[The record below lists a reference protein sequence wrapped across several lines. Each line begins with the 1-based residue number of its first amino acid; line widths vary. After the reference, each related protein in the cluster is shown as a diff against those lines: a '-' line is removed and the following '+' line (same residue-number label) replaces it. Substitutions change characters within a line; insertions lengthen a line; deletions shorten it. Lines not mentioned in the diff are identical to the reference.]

1 MAPTV
6 LFVCQHGS
14 AKSVVA
20 AHHFQALAAA
30 QGVAIACLSAGVD
43 PDDAIPLPVV
53 AGLTEDGLHVDGTR
67 PQVLTQTL
75 VDRATHVVSFA
86 CDLASQ
92 VRTRHVITWDDI
104 PAVSD
109 GYAPARDAIV
119 ARLEPLLDAIVSD
132 DVRD

>member
-1 MAPTV
+1 MTARV

-20 AHHFQALAAA
+20 AHYLHELAAS
-30 QGVAIACLSAGVD
+30 QGVAIECLSAGVD
-43 PDDAIPLPVV
+43 PDDAIPLHVV
-53 AGLTEDGLHVDGTR
+53 TGLTGDGLHFDGTR
-67 PQVLTQTL
+67 PRVLTQTL

-86 CDLASQ
+86 CDLAPQ
-92 VRTRHVITWDDI
+92 LRTKQVITWDDI

-119 ARLEPLLDAIVSD
+119 ARLQPLLDAIVSD
-132 DVRD
+132 GV